1 MIGYWNEPIATAG
14 ALVNGWFHT
23 GDLVSQDPDGHVW
36 FRGRKKD
43 IIVRGGRK
51 RLIAGGQ
58 GDLLPTCWRREAG
71 GVGAIDPIHGERVTS
86 GCHRGDAGRV

>member
-36 FRGRKKD
+36 FRGRKKE

-51 RLIAGGQ
+51 
-58 GDLLPTCWRREAG
+58 TFHRRRPRRSSTNMLATG
-71 GVGAIDPIHGERVTS
+71 SR
-86 GCHRGDAGRV
+86 RRRRY